1 MTIADDIKYIGV
13 DDLDID
19 IFEGQ
24 YPVKDGMSYNSYVI
38 LDGKIAVLDT
48 VDGSFIDEW
57 LDKLKA
63 VLDSR
68 KPDYLIIQHMEPDH
82 SAGIARFM
90 EEYPDAVIVSS
101 MMAFNIMKGY
111 FNTDYADRRIISKE
125 GDTLSLGRHTLSFVA
140 APMVNWP
147 EVMLTYDTTD
157 KILFSADAFGQFG
170 ALSRSGLNIDEAR
183 RYYIGIVGKFGL
195 QVEALLKKAAD
206 IEIKAVCP
214 LHGPVLTDE
223 LPLLLDHYKLWAGYE
238 SECDDC
244 IIAYTSVYGHTA
256 QIAEMLA
263 SELESRGHRA
273 LVYDLAR
280 TDHSI
285 VLAEAFRADTLI
297 LASTTYNTGV
307 FPAMRSFIDTLVE
320 HGYKNRT
327 VGIIENGSWAPTA
340 AKVMKA
346 KFENSQGIR
355 FLENSITLKGGVSS
369 ENIEA
374 IKAMADEICS

>member
-1 MTIADDIKYIGV
+1 
-13 DDLDID
+13 
-19 IFEGQ
+19 
-24 YPVKDGMSYNSYVI
+24 
-38 LDGKIAVLDT
+38 
-48 VDGSFIDEW
+48 
-57 LDKLKA
+57 
-63 VLDSR
+63 
-68 KPDYLIIQHMEPDH
+68 
-82 SAGIARFM
+82 M
-90 EEYPDAVIVSS
+90 EEYPEAVIVSS

-125 GDTLSLGRHTLSFVA
+125 GDTLSLGRHTLSFIA
-140 APMVNWP
+140 APMVHWP

-157 KILFSADAFGQFG
+157 KVLFSADAFGQFG
-170 ALSRSGLNIDEAR
+170 ALSRTGLNIDEAR

-195 QVEALLKKAAD
+195 QVEALLKKAAG
-206 IEIKAVCP
+206 IEIKAVFP
-214 LHGPVLTDE
+214 LHGPIITDE

-256 QIAEMLA
+256 QIVRMLA
-263 SELESRGHRA
+263 SEIESRGRRA
-273 LVYDLAR
+273 LAYDLAR

-285 VLAEAFRADTLI
+285 VLAEAFRAGTLI

-346 KFENSQGIR
+346 KFENSQGIK
-355 FLENSITLKGGVSS
+355 FLENSITLKGGISS

-374 IKAMADEICS
+374 LKAMADEICS